1 MLMKIG
7 HHQTSKLDLSEPN
20 GPVIVIGTGPV
31 GIRVVQEIQK
41 RDPSIEII
49 IFGNEPWQP
58 YNRVR
63 LSSYLAGELGWE
75 GIDNAINLPEEINV
89 TQHHNCAIES
99 IDTLTRTVT
108 DQEGRVH
115 GYWKLVIATGS
126 SPRVPNINGINKEG
140 VYTFRDLNDVE
151 ALIARRAR
159 SHHTVVLGGGLL
171 GLEAARAMMRFNT
184 NVTVIDHSEHLL
196 FNQLDSVSGE
206 LLKQDAEKLGINIIT
221 GVGVKEVIGDLRV
234 EGVTLLNKRTVE
246 CDTLI
251 VCTGIK
257 PNIELIKQA
266 RLPFNQGITVDDT
279 MRSVDE
285 HIYAVGECAEHNGQL
300 YGLVG
305 PGFEQAGVAVH
316 HMFGGKANYT
326 GSIAASRL
334 KVLGQHVFSMGKVG
348 DAFADPG
355 YQFHVYHNEEN
366 NTYRKIALFRGSL
379 RGVIA
384 YGEWPQLSRTQEAV
398 TKTRRLFPWH
408 IQRFVK
414 TGDIWPKQEATS
426 IVEWPAEATVCNCT
440 GVTRGTLGDAIALG
454 CTNFEAL
461 SQRTGA
467 STVCGSCKPLVLE
480 LVQHSGA
487 ANDGAMQAP
496 ADTDKRLSIVAIIAL
511 VLALIFVLLPPIPY
525 SSSVQSSFRLD
536 TIWLDGFW
544 KQFTGYSLL
553 TVSIIGLLLSA
564 RKRLTWMK
572 KLGEYLSWRL
582 IHTILGTLLVATL
595 YLHTGMRLGE
605 QLNFALMSVFILIL
619 ISGALMGAI
628 IANETKFDIAMAQKL
643 RKWTFWGHV
652 GLFWPLPALLG
663 FHILAAYYY

>member
-7 HHQTSKLDLSEPN
+7 QHQLGKSDQSKPN
-20 GPVIVIGTGPV
+20 EPVIVIGTGPV

-41 RDPSIEII
+41 RDPGIEII

-75 GIDNAINLPEEINV
+75 GIDNAINLPDEINV

-99 IDTLTRTVT
+99 IDPFTRTVT

-115 GYWKLVIATGS
+115 CYWKLVIATGS
-126 SPRVPNINGINKEG
+126 APRVPNINGIAKEG

-159 SHHTVVLGGGLL
+159 SHNTVVLGGGLL

-184 NVTVIDHSEHLL
+184 KVTVIDHSEHLL
-196 FNQLDSVSGE
+196 FNQLDSISGN

-221 GVGVKEVIGDLRV
+221 GVGVKEVTGDLRV
-234 EGVTLLNKRTVE
+234 EGVTLLDKQSIE

-355 YQFHVYHNEEN
+355 YQFHSYHDEKN
-366 NTYRKIALFRGSL
+366 NTYRKIALFRGTL

-398 TKTRRLFPWH
+398 AKTRRLFPWH
-408 IQRFVK
+408 IRRFVK
-414 TGDIWPKQEATS
+414 TGDIWPQQEATS
-426 IVEWPAEATVCNCT
+426 VVEWPAEATVCNCT

-454 CTNFEAL
+454 CANVETL
-461 SQRTGA
+461 CQRTGA
-467 STVCGSCKPLVLE
+467 STVCGSCKPLVIE

-487 ANDGAMQAP
+487 ANDSAISAP
-496 ADTDKRLSIVAIIAL
+496 ASTDKRLSIVAIIAL

-525 SSSVQSSFRLD
+525 SSSVQSGFRLD
-536 TIWLDGFW
+536 MVWLDGFW

-553 TVSIIGLLLSA
+553 AVSVIGLLLSA
-564 RKRLTWMK
+564 RKRLAWMK
-572 KLGEYLSWRL
+572 KLGEYVSWRL
-582 IHTILGTLLVATL
+582 IHTILGALLVATL

-628 IANETKFDIAMAQKL
+628 IANETKLDIGMAQKL